1 MITAMVAVGMYGNT
15 PMGEDG
21 SGGEEFHVPSGAVR
35 SVWTLEKGVNDTFF
49 PPRFAGD
56 MVRLSRP
63 EDLVE
68 TKPYKQ
74 LRRE

>member
-15 PMGEDG
+15 PMGEDS
-21 SGGEEFHVPSGAVR
+21 SGGEEFHVPSGALR
-35 SVWTLEKGVNDTFF
+35 SVWTLKKGLMTLFS
-49 PPRFAGD
+49 PRFAGA
-56 MVRLSRP
+56 MVRLPRP

-74 LRRE
+74 LHRE